1 MTLLSLHDLSVSIG
15 EARPVDGVTLS
26 VAAGEM
32 LGIVGESGSGKS
44 LTLKAVLRLLPTAA
58 TIGGQVL
65 WQRQDIAALPE
76 PAMRAIRGRDIAMVF
91 QEPMTA
97 LNPVLTVG
105 LQITE
110 SLAAHLGLRGA
121 SARRRAAEL
130 LDLVGI
136 PDARRRLRSYPHEFS
151 GGMRQRAMIAIALAS
166 APKLLLADEPTT
178 ALDVTIQDQI
188 LKLLLRLKDEL
199 SMAVILVTHDLGVVA
214 ATCDRVAVMYAG
226 RIMEAGSVAAI
237 FAAPSHA
244 YTLGLLRSMPGG
256 QHARQRLDGIAGA
269 PPDPADRPPGCRF
282 APRCG
287 YAVAACH
294 GAIPPLVA
302 VAPDQESACLRAA
315 DLRAAR
321 VAA

>member
-121 SARRRAAEL
+121 APPSCSIWSASPMRDAGCAAIRTSFPAGCASAR
-130 LDLVGI
+130 
-136 PDARRRLRSYPHEFS
+136 
-151 GGMRQRAMIAIALAS
+151 
-166 APKLLLADEPTT
+166 
-178 ALDVTIQDQI
+178 
-188 LKLLLRLKDEL
+188 
-199 SMAVILVTHDLGVVA
+199 
-214 ATCDRVAVMYAG
+214 
-226 RIMEAGSVAAI
+226 
-237 FAAPSHA
+237 
-244 YTLGLLRSMPGG
+244 
-256 QHARQRLDGIAGA
+256 
-269 PPDPADRPPGCRF
+269 
-282 APRCG
+282 
-287 YAVAACH
+287 
-294 GAIPPLVA
+294 
-302 VAPDQESACLRAA
+302 
-315 DLRAAR
+315 
-321 VAA
+321 